1 MVQLWVNLPAKYK
14 MSTPKYQE
22 LVNEKMGKFV
32 SQNKDVKADVI
43 AGELKGIKGSAT
55 TFTPINLYN
64 LYMNEGADFEFEL
77 PANYNTGILVI
88 EGTVVVNQTSKAE
101 ADNFILFKND
111 GESIHLSAT
120 ENAKLLV
127 LNGEAI
133 NEPIV
138 PYGPFLMNT
147 KEEIMQAYNDFNTGK
162 FGVLED

>member
-1 MVQLWVNLPAKYK
+1 
-14 MSTPKYQE
+14 
-22 LVNEKMGKFV
+22 
-32 SQNKDVKADVI
+32 
-43 AGELKGIKGSAT
+43 
-55 TFTPINLYN
+55 
-64 LYMNEGADFEFEL
+64 MNEGADFEFEL